1 MIAENSTFHHKPME
15 IFDSIGG
22 FISGIN
28 FTLIFQLTCLALIVV
43 SGPIVIFLLSARGG
57 DL

>member
-1 MIAENSTFHHKPME
+1 ME